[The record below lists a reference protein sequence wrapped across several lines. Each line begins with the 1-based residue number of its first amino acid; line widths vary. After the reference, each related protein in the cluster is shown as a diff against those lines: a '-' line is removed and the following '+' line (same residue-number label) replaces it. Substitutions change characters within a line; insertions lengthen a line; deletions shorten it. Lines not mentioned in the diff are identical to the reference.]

1 MPAEK
6 IVGSE
11 YQPNVPIRIGTIF
24 GLCVNRINFS
34 TFLMLALMLCV
45 AGCMQITK
53 ATNFSSNVYKEQPA
67 KKPAEKKTSLKETYA
82 TSHMFKIEF
91 ADNLRKEAQKAA
103 EKLWKKGV
111 PVIPDILTNA
121 GGVTVSYFEWV
132 QNLQQFKWELEE
144 VDTKLETKMV
154 RAFNEVYN
162 MKVEKKV
169 SMRIASFMVA
179 INRVAR
185 SYHLRGV

>member
-11 YQPNVPIRIGTIF
+11 YQPNVPIRIGTIL

-45 AGCMQITK
+45 AGCMQTTK
-53 ATNFSSNVYKEQPA
+53 ATNISSNVYKEQPA
-67 KKPAEKKTSLKETYA
+67 KKPADKKINLKVTYA

-103 EKLWKKGV
+103 EKHCGTVGTSTDKWKSVSKHGKVAVHKKTVCYSGV
-111 PVIPDILTNA
+111 CNSI
-121 GGVTVSYFEWV
+121 YHC
-132 QNLQQFKWELEE
+132 
-144 VDTKLETKMV
+144 
-154 RAFNEVYN
+154 
-162 MKVEKKV
+162 EK
-169 SMRIASFMVA
+169 
-179 INRVAR
+179 
-185 SYHLRGV
+185 